1 MSVIR
6 TDIEGVLIIEP
17 KVFGDA
23 RGYFF
28 ESFNGERFAEETGVA
43 TTFVQD
49 NESRSSYGVVRGLH
63 FQKPPFAQGKLV
75 RCVVGEVI
83 DVAID
88 IREGSAT
95 YGKWVGVKLSES
107 NHRQLWLPKGMA
119 HGFAVLTQEAVFQ
132 YKCDEYYH
140 PEAEGALAWD
150 DPTIGIDWQVPSEKV
165 VLSEKDSHHPRLE
178 DFVTPFKKL

>member
-49 NESRSSYGVVRGLH
+49 NVLKRLRYHVGCFDRRPFSREWVLRCSS
-63 FQKPPFAQGKLV
+63 
-75 RCVVGEVI
+75 
-83 DVAID
+83 
-88 IREGSAT
+88 
-95 YGKWVGVKLSES
+95 
-107 NHRQLWLPKGMA
+107 
-119 HGFAVLTQEAVFQ
+119 
-132 YKCDEYYH
+132 
-140 PEAEGALAWD
+140 
-150 DPTIGIDWQVPSEKV
+150 
-165 VLSEKDSHHPRLE
+165 
-178 DFVTPFKKL
+178 